1 MSQVAG
7 IRAYQSKLHQL
18 YLSERVNQYC
28 RIPRRLNRKWLTM
41 LKQLKLQLKQP
52 QPHWQ
57 SRIVVNG
64 GPFANRTNHSVAGH
78 AKAIAM
84 CMATGDL
91 IDRVNQLTTS
101 LHVRFVMKRGP
112 IKGSLEIVLFIRSV
126 NKKQWTVVDGSK
138 LDVVIMERMGQWH
151 HQERL
156 TYLLLKKPLSRRN
169 KMKGIKQND
178 NKIVLSKRI

>member
-1 MSQVAG
+1 MRSLVE
-7 IRAYQSKLHQL
+7 
-18 YLSERVNQYC
+18 LSEIKSL
-28 RIPRRLNRKWLTM
+28 RIQM
-41 LKQLKLQLKQP
+41 
-52 QPHWQ
+52 
-57 SRIVVNG
+57 
-64 GPFANRTNHSVAGH
+64 
-78 AKAIAM
+78 
-84 CMATGDL
+84 
-91 IDRVNQLTTS
+91 
-101 LHVRFVMKRGP
+101 RGP